1 MTSTLVEFRAGR
13 MTVSGTT
20 VKPDKRK
27 GMVMLQQVRVGCWTV
42 YAKVRSDR
50 LPWNLQSEDALIHF
64 CWKDRTSGVVEEVR
78 PLALAILS
86 VRPLL
91 RISG

>member
-42 YAKVRSDR
+42 YAKVRSR
-50 LPWNLQSEDALIHF
+50 SAALEF
-64 CWKDRTSGVVEEVR
+64 AERGR
-78 PLALAILS
+78 PDS
-86 VRPLL
+86 LL
-91 RISG
+91 LEGPDFRCG